1 MKITTTK
8 ILSLPATMLLL
19 AFTAGF
25 ASAQS
30 PGQQNF
36 RNLIKVDR
44 FSLDVISPSSG
55 VQFYRDGIVFL
66 SDTKSDARMLEN
78 HTSFG
83 KTDAYY
89 AVPLDTVAG
98 SRTLF
103 SPTLSWQVPAE
114 AMTFNYDYTVMYY
127 TRKPSGREPE
137 KIFKASYELTKNK
150 KHEWVSDA
158 KPVSFCSDRS
168 LYSHPALSPDGEKM
182 VFSSNRSES
191 LGGLDL
197 FISYRE
203 GTEWSTPINLGNLIN
218 TKGDELTPFLDQDN
232 NLYFSSDG
240 ISGSGGY
247 DIFFCRYN
255 GGKWD
260 KPANLTEL
268 INTPD
273 DDLAFKL
280 SKTDGKSAFYTRRY
294 KQAGKAPQLYRV
306 TLRDQTALGNA
317 RNLQE
322 AFSLI
327 ALAVPAVEEEVVPVA
342 AKQEDPEPVFKEVL
356 PPAEKPVQKVA
367 EAVKVPEPAPAEVKT
382 QSAPDPDAIVFR
394 VQFQATSAKRAD
406 RTITTGGKKYDVF
419 EYFSNGTY
427 KSCAGEFPSPAAA
440 AGLQAQLRRDGY
452 SDAFVVAFKNNERVT
467 GSLQD
472 ITTQASASK
481 PAGEAINTQRVP
493 AQVQEPVKA
502 APQGSA
508 SQDKIVYRVQFASY
522 MQPRGSFEVTFGG
535 TRYKTFEYM
544 YNGAYRACA
553 GEFSTSAEAS
563 GLQKQI
569 MKEGYPDAFVIPTR
583 GSERVTVTN
592 Q

>member
-1 MKITTTK
+1 MKISTTK
-8 ILSLPATMLLL
+8 ILSLPAKMLLM
-19 AFTAGF
+19 ASIAGF
-25 ASAQS
+25 AFAQLQ
-30 PGQQNF
+30 GQQSI

-44 FSLDVISPSSG
+44 FSLDIVSPSSG

-66 SDTKSDARMLEN
+66 SDTKNEARMLES

-83 KTDAYY
+83 KIDAYY

-98 SRTLF
+98 SRNLF
-103 SPTLSWQVPAE
+103 SPTLSWQVPTE

-127 TRKPSGREPE
+127 TRKPSSREPE
-137 KIFKASYELTKNK
+137 KIFKARYELAKNK
-150 KHEWVSDA
+150 KHEWISDS

-203 GTEWSTPINLGNLIN
+203 GTDWSAPINLGNLIN

-240 ISGSGGY
+240 ISGSGGF

-255 GGKWD
+255 GGKWE

-273 DDLAFKL
+273 DDFAFKL
-280 SKTDGKSAFYTRRY
+280 SKTDGKSAFYTTRY
-294 KQAGKAPQLYRV
+294 KQAGKTPQLFRV
-306 TLRDQTALGNA
+306 TLNDQMALGNA

-327 ALAVPAVEEEVVPVA
+327 ARMVPAVEEEVIPVA
-342 AKQEDPEPVFKEVL
+342 VKQEEPEPAVKETL

-367 EAVKVPEPAPAEVKT
+367 EAVKVPEQAPAEATT
-382 QSAPDPDAIVFR
+382 QAAPDPDAIVFR

-452 SDAFVVAFKNNERVT
+452 SDAFVVAFKNNERIT
-467 GSLQD
+467 GSLQN
-472 ITTQASASK
+472 ITSQASTPK
-481 PAGEAINTQRVP
+481 TAGEAVNTQRVP
-493 AQVQEPVKA
+493 AQVQEPVRQPA
-502 APQGSA
+502 AQVAAA
-508 SQDKIVYRVQFASY
+508 SDQIVYRVQFASY

-553 GEFSTSAEAS
+553 GEFSSSAAAS

-583 GSERVTVTN
+583 GNERVTN
-592 Q
+592 P

>member
-1 MKITTTK
+1 
-8 ILSLPATMLLL
+8 MLLM

-36 RNLIKVDR
+36 TNLVKVDR
-44 FSLDVISPSSG
+44 FSLDLIPPSSG

-66 SDTKSDARMLEN
+66 SDTKGDARMLES

-89 AVPLDTVAG
+89 AIPLDTAAG
-98 SRTLF
+98 SHSLF
-103 SPTLSWQVPAE
+103 SPTLSWQVPTE

-127 TRKPSGREPE
+127 TRKPSIREPE
-137 KIFKASYELTKNK
+137 KIFKAKYELAKNK
-150 KHEWVSDA
+150 KHEWISET

-203 GTEWSTPINLGNLIN
+203 GTEWSAPINLGNLIN

-280 SKTDGKSAFYTRRY
+280 SRTDGKTAFYTTRY
-294 KQAGKAPQLYRV
+294 KQAGKAPQLFRV
-306 TLRDQTALGNA
+306 TLRDQMALGNV

-327 ALAVPAVEEEVVPVA
+327 ARAVPALEEEIVPVA
-342 AKQEDPEPVFKEVL
+342 TKQEEPEPAAQEAL
-356 PPAEKPVQKVA
+356 PPVEKPVQKVA
-367 EAVKVPEPAPAEVKT
+367 EAVKAPEPAPATVEK
-382 QSAPDPDAIVFR
+382 QAAPDPDAFVFR
-394 VQFQATSAKRAD
+394 VQFQATPAKRAD

-419 EYFSNGTY
+419 EYFYNGTY

-467 GSLQD
+467 GSLQN
-472 ITTQASASK
+472 IAAQASAPK
-481 PAGEAINTQRVP
+481 PAGEAVNTQRAP
-493 AQVQEPVKA
+493 AQVQKPAKPA
-502 APQGSA
+502 AQSTA
-508 SQDKIVYRVQFASY
+508 AQDKIVYRVQFASY

-544 YNGAYRACA
+544 YNGAYRVCA

-563 GLQKQI
+563 GLRKQI
-569 MKEGYPDAFVIPTR
+569 MKEGYPDAFVILTK
-583 GSERVTVTN
+583 GNERVTVTA

>member
-8 ILSLPATMLLL
+8 ILSLPATILLL
-19 AFTAGF
+19 AFTTGF

-30 PGQQNF
+30 PEQQNF

-44 FSLDVISPSSG
+44 FSLDVVSPSSG

-66 SDTKSDARMLEN
+66 SDTKSDARMLES

-83 KTDAYY
+83 KTDAYF
-89 AVPLDTVAG
+89 AIPLDTVAG
-98 SRTLF
+98 SRSLF
-103 SPTLSWQVPAE
+103 SPTLSWQVPTE

-137 KIFKASYELTKNK
+137 KIYKARYELAKNK
-150 KHEWVSDA
+150 KNEWISDT
-158 KPVSFCSDRS
+158 KPLSFCSDRS

-197 FISYRE
+197 FISNRE
-203 GTEWSTPINLGNLIN
+203 GTDWSAPINLGNLIN

-260 KPANLTEL
+260 KPVNLTEL

-280 SKTDGKSAFYTRRY
+280 SRTDGKSAFYTTRY
-294 KQAGKAPQLYRV
+294 KRAGKAPQLFKV
-306 TLRDQTALGNA
+306 TLRDQMALGNT

-327 ALAVPAVEEEVVPVA
+327 SRNVPTVEEEIVPVA
-342 AKQEDPEPVFKEVL
+342 AKQEKPEPVVKEAL
-356 PPAEKPVQKVA
+356 PPVEKPVQKVA
-367 EAVKVPEPAPAEVKT
+367 EAVKVPEPAPAVVKT
-382 QSAPDPDAIVFR
+382 QAAADPDAIVFR
-394 VQFQATSAKRAD
+394 VQFQATPEKRAD
-406 RTITTGGKKYDVF
+406 RTIKAGGKEYDVF

-452 SDAFVVAFKNNERVT
+452 GDAFVVAFKNNERVT
-467 GSLQD
+467 GSLRNAA
-472 ITTQASASK
+472 TQASVQK
-481 PAGEAINTQRVP
+481 PVGEAVNTQRVP
-493 AQVQEPVKA
+493 AQVQEPVKPA
-502 APQGSA
+502 AQGTA
-508 SQDKIVYRVQFASY
+508 AQNKVVYRVQFASY

-544 YNGAYRACA
+544 YNGAFRACA
-553 GEFSTSAEAS
+553 GEFSTAAEAS

-583 GSERVTVTN
+583 GSERVPVTG